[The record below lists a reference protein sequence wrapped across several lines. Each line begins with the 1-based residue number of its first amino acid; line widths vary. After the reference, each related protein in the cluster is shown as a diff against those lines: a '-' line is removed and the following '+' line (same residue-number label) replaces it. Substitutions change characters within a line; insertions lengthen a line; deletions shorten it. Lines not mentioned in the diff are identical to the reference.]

1 MSYKPLLLVLP
12 ILCILTSSIN
22 GYNLMLGTIQFPKT
36 LETIPNLRIY
46 HSGKI
51 ISGKV
56 DSSNKTVS
64 FSIPKYSSSQIRYS
78 LIITESIEFASP
90 KPGVRSDGPGNII
103 EYIKVPDG
111 NDYKLYTLLLV
122 PRFSDEPGTQ
132 SKPSYNWRILQDRT
146 RLNNKIPDDAIIVLL
161 DPNWIENV
169 QGENAI
175 ELPTIKIR
183 SDVVELS
190 GSAQNFYDKST
201 QLLLAAIDSDTMH
214 DPISNNQTI
223 KQEQNRVTI
232 AAPVA

>member
-1 MSYKPLLLVLP
+1 MTYKPLFLVLP
-12 ILCILTSSIN
+12 ILCILTSAIN

-36 LETIPNLRIY
+36 LETVPNLRIY

-56 DSSNKTVS
+56 DNANHTVS

-90 KPGVRSDGPGNII
+90 KPAPGQEASNII

-111 NDYKLYTLLLV
+111 SEYKLYTLLLV
-122 PRFSDEPGTQ
+122 PRFSDEPGKQ
-132 SKPSYNWRILQDRT
+132 AKPNYHWRILQDRT
-146 RLNNKIPDDAIIVLL
+146 RLNNKIPDDAIIVIL
-161 DPNWIENV
+161 DPSWIDTV
-169 QGENAI
+169 RGESSI
-175 ELPTIKIR
+175 ELPTINVK
-183 SDVVELS
+183 SNVVELS
-190 GSAQNFYDKST
+190 GSQQNFYDKFT

-214 DPISNNQTI
+214 DATTSNQAI
-223 KQEQNRVTI
+223 RQEQNRVTI